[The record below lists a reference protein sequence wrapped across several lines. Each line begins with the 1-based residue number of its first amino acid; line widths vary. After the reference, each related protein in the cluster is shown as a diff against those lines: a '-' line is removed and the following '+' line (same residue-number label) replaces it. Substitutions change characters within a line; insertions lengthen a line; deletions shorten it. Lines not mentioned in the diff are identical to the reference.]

1 MSVEDA
7 ASGVEDT
14 TFGNDV
20 PTLPVHPTLPTDPGS
35 ARWFR
40 RRTGRDDAA
49 ATTPGQW
56 RELVRRFRQDRLAM
70 VGLVFILLIIFVA
83 VFAVFLAP
91 YDPSA
96 IPHDLHPGQGPSWQ
110 HLLGT
115 DELGRDILSRL
126 IYGAKVSMY
135 AAFGIVLIAL
145 LVALPLGLIS
155 GFYRGAADSVISRV
169 MDALFTFP
177 PLLLALTV
185 AVLLGDSL
193 RITVVAIA
201 IPFIPGLVRI
211 IRAQVLSAREESY
224 IEASRSVGAN
234 NRRLIV
240 RHVLPNVASPLIVQ
254 SAVLLGFALLAEAGL
269 AFLGL
274 GPGDTTASWGSML
287 SSAYNYI
294 NQWSW
299 PLIPPGV
306 AIFLTVLAFNL
317 LGDGMRDAL
326 GRERFKVDEATVA
339 TRT

>member
-1 MSVEDA
+1 MSVRSVRGP
-7 ASGVEDT
+7 SGST
-14 TFGNDV
+14 R
-20 PTLPVHPTLPTDPGS
+20 S
-35 ARWFR
+35 
-40 RRTGRDDAA
+40 
-49 ATTPGQW
+49 TTPGQW
-56 RELVRRFRQDRLAM
+56 RELFRRFRRDRLAM
-70 VGLVFILLIIFVA
+70 AGLVFVLLVILIAL
-83 VFAVFLAP
+83 FASVLAP
-91 YDPSA
+91 YDPAA
-96 IPHDLHPGQGPSWQ
+96 IPRDIHAGQGPSWH

-115 DELGRDILSRL
+115 DEVGRDILSRV

-135 AAFGIVLIAL
+135 TSFGIVFLAL
-145 LVALPLGLIS
+145 LAALPLGLIA
-155 GFYRGAADSVISRV
+155 GFYRGGADSVISRV

-193 RITVVAIA
+193 RITIVAIS

-224 IEASRSVGAN
+224 IEASRSVGAS

-269 AFLGL
+269 SFLGF
-274 GPGDTTASWGSML
+274 GAVDTTASWGSML

-317 LGDGMRDAL
+317 MGDGLRDAL
-326 GRERFKVDEATVA
+326 GRERFKVDEAAVA
-339 TRT
+339 PRP